1 MESFSFQTD
10 KNKKAYRDLM
20 FEEFFLLNQKMN
32 LSLTECKRLPIYV
45 RKWYIDRV
53 TKLVE
58 QQKAQYQNYSSSK
71 TKKEKPVKDIDID
84 KVNKFFSKFNQE

>member
-1 MESFSFQTD
+1 
-10 KNKKAYRDLM
+10 M

-45 RKWYIDRV
+45 RKWYIDRI

-58 QQKAQYQNYSSSK
+58 RQKIQYQKHSDNK